1 MNKHTGQSLDE
12 FLNEVVDEFV
22 GEHDH
27 ADIDSLKHLQ
37 DAYNQLRKSYD
48 DLVAST
54 AQLEHKYKKA
64 EDVLF
69 TIATHSQT
77 DAFARAVC
85 KKYFEEGL

>member
-27 ADIDSLKHLQ
+27 ADIDPLKHLQ

-54 AQLEHKYKKA
+54 SKLEHKLKHA
-64 EDVLF
+64 EEVLF
-69 TIATHSQT
+69 NIVTHTQT
-77 DAFARAVC
+77 DEFARNMGKA
-85 KKYFEEGL
+85 YFEEGL